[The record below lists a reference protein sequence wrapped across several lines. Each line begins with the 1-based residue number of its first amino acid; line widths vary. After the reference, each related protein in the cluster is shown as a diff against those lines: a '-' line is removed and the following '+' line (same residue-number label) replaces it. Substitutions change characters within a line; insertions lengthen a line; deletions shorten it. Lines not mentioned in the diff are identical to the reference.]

1 MREGKKVLLPDI
13 GAGQMHISE
22 GTVFPG
28 DELCWGEGGCEQPPT
43 GPAWIRSVWYS
54 VPFHSSWDH

>member
-1 MREGKKVLLPDI
+1 MRAAKKVLLLPDI

-28 DELCWGEGGCEQPPT
+28 DG
-43 GPAWIRSVWYS
+43 
-54 VPFHSSWDH
+54 F